1 MDKGDKKKTEAVFK
15 ANIGGSMKAKE
26 LRTWLSKRYQRS
38 LSEILTKILQVLVFD
53 DFVANIN
60 AGDFAL
66 KIASWINKS
75 EYDLRLFAFKVFDV
89 HRDHVTNQ
97 ISSKDKITQESLFT
111 FIEFFKK
118 GSMLSGG
125 KKFLEAGEILSL
137 E

>member
-1 MDKGDKKKTEAVFK
+1 MIKFELDKGDKKKTEAVFK

-60 AGDFAL
+60 ATDFAI
-66 KIASWINKS
+66 KIANWVNKS

-89 HRDHVTNQ
+89 HRDHVTN
-97 ISSKDKITQESLFT
+97 
-111 FIEFFKK
+111 
-118 GSMLSGG
+118 
-125 KKFLEAGEILSL
+125 
-137 E
+137 